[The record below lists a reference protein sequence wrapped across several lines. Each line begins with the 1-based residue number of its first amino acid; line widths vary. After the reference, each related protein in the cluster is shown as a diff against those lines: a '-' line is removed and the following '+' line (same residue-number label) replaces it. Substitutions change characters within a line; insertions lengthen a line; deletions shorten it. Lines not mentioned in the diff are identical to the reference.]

1 MENSLETLKFHI
13 LNNIKNEKEYM
24 IKRVTTNE
32 NEKRRLYD
40 IGIINGAKIK
50 LLYNSPSKKM
60 KAYLVKDAIIAI
72 RNSDASMIEV
82 YDD

>member
-1 MENSLETLKFHI
+1 MF
-13 LNNIKNEKEYM
+13 LNNIKNEKEYI
-24 IKRVTTNE
+24 IKRVTMNE
-32 NEKRRLYD
+32 SEKRRLYD
-40 IGIINGAKIK
+40 IGIIDGAKIK
-50 LLYNSPSKKM
+50 LLYNSPSNNI